1 MNPKNLPAATDEAM
15 MNRRDFLRHTLASG
29 AVLALGMDAAGQIVH
44 AAESVATGANTNL
57 FGPWLSIDAGNVIT
71 LVNPEV
77 EYGQGTATANAML
90 LVEELDADWKAIRIV
105 ASNAN
110 RMYTNP
116 GSGRLSTDGS
126 QGMRGRFTQMRTI
139 GAKARVLLTQAAA
152 AQWNVP
158 VNECST
164 ANSVVTHAA
173 SGRTASYGSLV
184 AAAARL
190 PVPAEVPL
198 RNPEQWRLIGTS
210 VPRLDTFDK
219 CTGRAK
225 YAVDFT
231 LPGLLHAT
239 FTPRPVVWKARVR
252 SYDDSA
258 ARSMKGVRHV
268 VNMGYGVA
276 VLAEDS
282 WTARK
287 AAEKVVVQWDNGPA
301 AQLSSDTLAQQFNT
315 ALDKEAGIVARN
327 DGDVANAAQQSGA
340 RNLSADYIAPFLAHQ
355 CMEPSSAIAW
365 VHDGIVEFW
374 TPTASMG
381 NILRC
386 VPKVFRFTEAQIRI
400 HRAEFV
406 GGSFGLRGKVDTELE
421 AMDISM
427 RVGAPVHLLRR
438 REEEVQASAY
448 RPYEHS
454 RIKATLDASGKLVG
468 WDQKVVVQSLNAHY
482 FDELDAFNVSV
493 AAVFEEMKAES
504 AFFRLPVDFYA
515 TAGTPH
521 NQPYV
526 IPNLRVTGVSV
537 ELPIQ
542 NKHWRSVG
550 FSGNTCIT
558 ECFLDELAEAAGQD
572 PFEFRRQLLAGK
584 ARQLA
589 VLDAL
594 AAEARWQPIKNNGR
608 SKGKAKGSGWGMAFG
623 DAFEGMCAAAVK
635 VSARGKQLRIERV
648 VCAYDQGITVN
659 PNQTEAQ
666 IQGGLIDGLSA
677 AMYGEITLVNGAV
690 QQSNFHDYR
699 LLTLAQTPVI
709 QIKEVKSSL
718 KPGSMTEMITPV
730 VIPALVNAVYAA
742 TGMRVRELP
751 LKKHGFELM
760 ALA

>member
-1 MNPKNLPAATDEAM
+1 MKPANTLPATLTTSMD
-15 MNRRDFLRHTLASG
+15 RRTFLKSTLASG
-29 AVLALGMDAAGQIVH
+29 TVFALGINSLGEVVQAAQ
-44 AAESVATGANTNL
+44 SATSTDTAL
-57 FGPWLSIDAGNVIT
+57 FGPWLSITADNKII
-71 LVNPEV
+71 LINPEV

-90 LVEELDADWKAIRIV
+90 VVEELDADWKQV
-105 ASNAN
+105 STLTSDAN

-116 GSGRLSTDGS
+116 GSDRLSTDGS
-126 QGMRGRFTQMRTI
+126 QGMRGRFVQMRTI
-139 GAKARVLLTQAAA
+139 GAKARVLLVQAAA
-152 AQWNVP
+152 NQWNVP
-158 VNECST
+158 ASECT
-164 ANSVVTHAA
+164 PANSVVIHAA
-173 SGRTASYGSLV
+173 SQRTATYGSL
-184 AAAARL
+184 AAAAAKL

-198 RNPEQWRLIGTS
+198 RDPEQWRLIGTS

-225 YAVDFT
+225 YAVDLT
-231 LPGLLHAT
+231 IPGLLHAA
-239 FTPRPVVWKARVR
+239 FTTRPVVWKARVK

-287 AAEKVVVQWDNGPA
+287 AAEKVEVQWDNGPA
-301 AQLSSDTLAQQFNT
+301 AQLSSNTLAQQFNT

-327 DGDVANAAQQSGA
+327 DGDVAAVAQQTGA
-340 RNLSADYIAPFLAHQ
+340 KNLSADYIAPFLAHQ

-386 VPKVFRFTEAQIRI
+386 VPKVFRFTEAQIKI

-438 REEEVQASAY
+438 REEEVQVSAY

-454 RIKATLDASGKLVG
+454 RIKATLDANGKLVG

-584 ARQLA
+584 TRQLA

-594 AAEARWQPIKNNGR
+594 AAEAKWQPIK
-608 SKGKAKGSGWGMAFG
+608 GKARRNGWGIAFG
-623 DAFEGMCAAAVK
+623 DGFEGMCAAAVK
-635 VSARGKQLRIERV
+635 VSAKGKQLRIERV

-659 PNQTEAQ
+659 KNQTEAQ
-666 IQGGLIDGLSA
+666 VQGGLIDGLSA
-677 AMYGEITLVNGAV
+677 AMYGEITLENGAV

-709 QIKEVKSSL
+709 QIKEVISSL

-742 TGMRVRELP
+742 TGVRVRELP
-751 LKKHGFELM
+751 LKKHGFELTT
-760 ALA
+760 